1 MSIRQTQCGL
11 IRGVPGRLPGV
22 EIFKGIPFAQ
32 PPKGALRFC
41 PPQPPQKWEGIYE
54 ADRYAPVAWQ
64 QFFDPDSFYG
74 NEFYRD
80 HDFVCDEDCLY
91 LNVFTPEK
99 MPETPLPVFVWIH
112 GGAFMHG
119 NSHEKE
125 FDGETFVQK
134 GVVYVS
140 IQYRTGALG
149 FLTHPQLEA
158 ESEEGVSG
166 NYGILDQI
174 AALTWVRDNI
184 ASFGGDPKN
193 VTVAGQSAGCMS
205 VQCLLHS
212 RKAQGLF
219 HRAVLQ
225 SGYGLMGQNGRDYT
239 REGGLWAAEQ
249 LMKKAGC
256 TTIED
261 LRAMEP
267 GTLKD
272 LWYEVNDEAGRM
284 CWVPHVDG
292 VVIEDS
298 MLQPDISPLTDVDI
312 LIGSTGDDIGCD
324 DGHLLR
330 QGAVLFAHNSLQ
342 NGRKPAYVYY
352 FDRKLPGDTAGA
364 FHTAEV
370 WYEFGTL
377 SRCWRPMTAWDYTL
391 SDMMS
396 SYFTNFVRTGNP
408 NGEGLP
414 HWPPYT
420 KEEPAEMLLAD
431 TVEVMIEKK

>member
-1 MSIRQTQCGL
+1 
-11 IRGVPGRLPGV
+11 
-22 EIFKGIPFAQ
+22 
-32 PPKGALRFC
+32 
-41 PPQPPQKWEGIYE
+41 
-54 ADRYAPVAWQ
+54 
-64 QFFDPDSFYG
+64 
-74 NEFYRD
+74 
-80 HDFVCDEDCLY
+80 
-91 LNVFTPEK
+91 
-99 MPETPLPVFVWIH
+99 
-112 GGAFMHG
+112 
-119 NSHEKE
+119 
-125 FDGETFVQK
+125 
-134 GVVYVS
+134 
-140 IQYRTGALG
+140 
-149 FLTHPQLEA
+149 
-158 ESEEGVSG
+158 
-166 NYGILDQI
+166 
-174 AALTWVRDNI
+174 
-184 ASFGGDPKN
+184 
-193 VTVAGQSAGCMS
+193 
-205 VQCLLHS
+205 
-212 RKAQGLF
+212 
-219 HRAVLQ
+219 
-225 SGYGLMGQNGRDYT
+225 
-239 REGGLWAAEQ
+239 
-249 LMKKAGC
+249 
-256 TTIED
+256 
-261 LRAMEP
+261 MEP

-272 LWYEVNDEAGRM
+272 LWYEVNNEAGRM

-298 MLQPDISPLTDVDI
+298 MLHPDIPPLTDVDI

-431 TVEVMIEKK
+431 TVEVMTEKQ